1 MGLVQHSQSRAG
13 AGRDGWRGG
22 TALVSFALW
31 DVRGNPV
38 LWAGMRLS
46 PPAARAETSKGFL
59 IHLLDA
65 VLFTAR
71 KAQRDGNKSSDKLT
85 SAQPSC
91 PSEMAMGETAAA
103 QLWEG
108 RCTEWRRWHHGM
120 EEMALWHQGDGTM
133 PSGW

>member
-38 LWAGMRLS
+38 PWAGMRLS

-71 KAQRDGNKSSDKLT
+71 KAQRDGNKSSDKLP

-91 PSEMAMGETAAA
+91 PSEMAMGGTAA
-103 QLWEG
+103 LG
-108 RCTEWRRWHHGM
+108 GKMHRM
-120 EEMALWHQGDGTM
+120 EEMAPWHGGDGTM
-133 PSGW
+133 ASG